1 MNKIIFLVDGFNLY
15 HSILRLNRDT
25 GYCTKWLDLASLCK
39 SYIHLFG
46 KDAELQSIYY
56 FSAIPYYLSPRNP
69 KKIQRHKTYISCLK
83 SSGIEIVLGR
93 FKQKDVFCDQCRNMI
108 LKHEEKETDVSI
120 AITLMEI
127 FFKDLC
133 DCAVIVSGDTD
144 LSPVIRKCHSLFKKK
159 EVIFAF
165 PYARKNKE
173 LATLAKGSFS
183 ISKKQYIRHQFPNPI
198 VLDSGRKIFKP
209 KSW

>member
-1 MNKIIFLVDGFNLY
+1 MKKIIFLIDGFNLY
-15 HSILRLNRDT
+15 HSVLKLKRET
-25 GYCTKWLDLASLCK
+25 GYCTKWLDVASLCK

-46 KDAELQSIYY
+46 KTAELKSMYY
-56 FSAIPYYLSPRNP
+56 FSAIPYYLSPVNP

-83 SSGIEIVLGR
+83 STGIEIVLGR
-93 FKQKDVFCDQCRNMI
+93 FKQKDVYCDQCRTMI

-127 FFKDLC
+127 FYKDIC

-144 LSPVIRKCHSLFKKK
+144 LSPVVRKCQDLFSDKK
-159 EVIFAF
+159 VVFAF

-173 LATLAKGSFS
+173 LSSLAPGSFS
-183 ISKKQYIRHQFPNPI
+183 INKKQYIRHQLPNPF
-198 VLDSGRKIFKP
+198 VLDDGSKIFKP
-209 KSW
+209 NSW